1 MELGRI
7 HEALESFRKALSFTP
22 ENKLSQ
28 FKSGNIRAQIWKVE
42 KSLGLFPL
50 YASLDGQDKYI
61 HDTFFKGREEGVFV
75 EIGGFNGWDGSNCLF
90 FEKSLNWTGI
100 IVEASPSLVEEI
112 SQNRRGKGVHAAVTD
127 HDGKANFIEITSG
140 LTMMS
145 GLAEV
150 YEPEILKATRK
161 HPNHIERNIVVPAI
175 TLDSLLRKYKMFC
188 VDYCSIDV
196 EGAEKSILKQFRFD
210 DFDIS
215 VFSIENNSGNRDKS
229 VQVILESA
237 GYRLI
242 EIIGNDEIYSR

>member
-1 MELGRI
+1 MATPTGNEPTLKTPFFP
-7 HEALESFRKALSFTP
+7 SFLRHSEHK
-22 ENKLSQ
+22 
-28 FKSGNIRAQIWKVE
+28 
-42 KSLGLFPL
+42 
-50 YASLDGQDKYI
+50 
-61 HDTFFKGREEGVFV
+61 
-75 EIGGFNGWDGSNCLF
+75 
-90 FEKSLNWTGI
+90 
-100 IVEASPSLVEEI
+100 
-112 SQNRRGKGVHAAVTD
+112 
-127 HDGKANFIEITSG
+127 
-140 LTMMS
+140 
-145 GLAEV
+145 
-150 YEPEILKATRK
+150 K
-161 HPNHIERNIVVPAI
+161 HPNHIERNIVVSVI